1 MTIRGVL
8 LIGAVAATVSVFGS
22 GSAAA
27 YDYPFCRKGDAG
39 PGDCRYDTL
48 EQCQTAVSE
57 TGSYCQ
63 PNYWLSQTGQGI
75 QQPRPRRTPRS

>member
-1 MTIRGVL
+1 MNGHKIIL
-8 LIGAVAATVSVFGS
+8 AAVALAALSAFGAAPAT
-22 GSAAA
+22 AK
-27 YDYPFCRKGDAG
+27 DYPFCRNTGGG

-63 PNYWLSQTGQGI
+63 PNYWLSQTGQSS